1 MTRQK
6 DQKKRIRARM
16 QKTGESYT
24 AARRQ
29 FLARQPL
36 RSAPEAAAAPPAA
49 EPPKVR
55 EGRTLKAVAPDYAAL
70 AGMSDAAIEART
82 GCDWKGWVGA
92 LDYAGAAD
100 WSHRAIAEHVRKEF
114 GIDGWWS
121 QTVTV
126 GYERIKGLREV
137 GQRRG
142 TTDRSFE
149 ANKSRTFAVPVAELY
164 RAWADARSRK
174 RWLPEAGITVR
185 KATPERSLRITWS
198 DGTSVELWFV
208 AKGAGKSAV
217 QVQHRKLPNRE
228 AIAERKAYWSERLDA
243 LADQLR

>member
-1 MTRQK
+1 MTLQR
-6 DQKKRIRARM
+6 DRKKLIRARM
-16 QKTGESYT
+16 RKTGESYT
-24 AARRQ
+24 AARLRL
-29 FLARQPL
+29 LAKPL
-36 RSAPEAAAAPPAA
+36 PTPEPPAAPPAA
-49 EPPKVR
+49 EPPKGR
-55 EGRTLKAVAPDYAAL
+55 EGRAPKAVAPNYAAL
-70 AGMSDAAIEART
+70 AGMSDAAIKAST
-82 GCDWKGWVGA
+82 GCDWTAWVGA

-100 WSHRAIAEHVRKEF
+100 LSHRAIAELVRKKF
-114 GIDGWWS
+114 GIGGWWS

-142 TTDRSFE
+142 ATDRSFD

-164 RAWADARSRK
+164 RAWADARLRK
-174 RWLPEAGITVR
+174 KWLPEAGITVR